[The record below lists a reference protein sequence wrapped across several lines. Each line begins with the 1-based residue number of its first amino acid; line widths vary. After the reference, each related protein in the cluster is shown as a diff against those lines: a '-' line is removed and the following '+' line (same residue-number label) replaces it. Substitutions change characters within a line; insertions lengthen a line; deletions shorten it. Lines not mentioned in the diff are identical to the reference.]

1 MTGPETRMPAALV
14 SKSPDLGDERAVVDV
29 EMRRCGPDPDEPH
42 VYVERTPGHAMR
54 CPRCGATRGVYDT
67 RGRTWR
73 RPGIW
78 QHETHVHCRLPR
90 LDCDEGGP
98 PGAGVPWADPDAK
111 HLAAL
116 LGAQV
121 LVMATSPVP
130 AGGIAGVMREHD
142 TRIWAMP
149 DRIVA
154 KAHAEADFSGAG
166 DVGVDETARR
176 RGRNYPASFV
186 DLGGERAVVCAL
198 GRDAGTVAGL
208 ARELAEHGGDPEA
221 AGVVTCDLSPAF
233 AKGVPGHL
241 PNAERDDDRFHVT
254 RLATRQPGG
263 VRSAEARESREKRA
277 LLARTKYIWLRNE
290 ASPAEGQAERK
301 RTLSREHL
309 RTARAC
315 ATREAPRAAC
325 DCGARDDAGSGPD
338 ALCSWIMHSNVPQTR
353 TVARTIR
360 EHRAEIPDYST
371 FSPDVPLCYPL
382 KTARGLLIKL
392 ERGPVGLA
400 LTKPEGFSCALFL
413 PDGKQNVKQCPFE
426 DVDIYPHSHVAGF
439 QVMSSAKPVST
450 GSKSLLASSTD
461 APMLRSEWGRL
472 V

>member
-14 SKSPDLGDERAVVDV
+14 PESPDLGDERAVAGVGTGG
-29 EMRRCGPDPDEPH
+29 CGPDPDGP
-42 VYVERTPGHAMR
+42 RACAGRAPGHATG
-54 CPRCGATRGVYDT
+54 CPRCGAMHGVYDT
-67 RGRTWR
+67 RERTWR
-73 RPGIW
+73 HLDIW
-78 QHETHVHCRLPR
+78 QHETYIHCRLPR

-98 PGAGVPWADPDAK
+98 PGAEVPWADPDAK

-116 LGAQV
+116 FEAQV
-121 LVMATSPVP
+121 LVMAMSSMPVR
-130 AGGIAGVMREHD
+130 GIAGVMREHD

-176 RGRNYPASFV
+176 RGHNYLTSFV
-186 DLGGERAVVCAL
+186 DLRGERVMVCAL

-241 PNAERDDDRFHVT
+241 PGAGRDDGRSRVT
-254 RLATRQPGG
+254 RLATRRPGG
-263 VRSAEARESREKRA
+263 AGSAEARESREKRA

-290 ASPAEGQAERK
+290 ASLTEGQAERK

-338 ALCSWIMHSNVPQTR
+338 ALRGRVTRPDVPRTR

-360 EHRAEIPDYST
+360 EHRAEIPDY
-371 FSPDVPLCYPL
+371 FDHRPANAVPGGTSSAVQSA
-382 KTARGLLIKL
+382 KRQARGFGDL
-392 ERGPVGLA
+392 ECLE
-400 LTKPEGFSCALFL
+400 TI
-413 PDGKQNVKQCPFE
+413 
-426 DVDIYPHSHVAGF
+426 IYPR
-439 QVMSSAKPVST
+439 P
-450 GSKSLLASSTD
+450 
-461 APMLRSEWGRL
+461 GRL
-472 V
+472 RFPQTSPCATH